1 MDPDTKINKR
11 LDFELIRKDL
21 FENGFSGPHKL
32 FDSDEIL
39 PIQETVYSRIKKYIT
54 NDDSKLSLLEKLNLP
69 LEGDIPRKFIFDL
82 RAEMTSVVTE
92 FSHSSV
98 VKNIFVDLFDSKDVV
113 PCGSFHDFRGNFPE
127 FTLHATG
134 WHQDAETF
142 FTHGHK
148 EWKHSFYAMWVSL
161 NDANQGNSVE
171 FIGGSHQAK
180 HLYSQNYS
188 DSSRDISDI
197 SKKLSKLSA
206 TKIECHAGDV
216 FFIDPLV
223 FHRSVINKNNYA
235 RFSIDVRYYDPSSV
249 QSYSSIDKGLY
260 VIKTKQ
266 FLKDSYFYR
275 NVSNWSFL
283 RKFLGMP
290 PR

>member
-1 MDPDTKINKR
+1 MNPDTKINR
-11 LDFELIRKDL
+11 RPDFELIRQDL

-39 PIQETVYSRIKKYIT
+39 SIQEKVYSRIKKYIT
-54 NDDSKLSLLEKLNLP
+54 NDDSKLSLLERLNLP

-82 RAEMTSVVTE
+82 REEMEIVVTE
-92 FSHSSV
+92 FSRSSL
-98 VKNIFVDLFDSKDVV
+98 VKNIFVDLFNNKDVV
-113 PCGSFHDFRGNFPE
+113 PCDAFQDFRGNFQKS
-127 FTLHATG
+127 TLQATG

-142 FTHGHK
+142 FTLGHK
-148 EWKHSFYAMWVSL
+148 EFKNSSYAMWVSL
-161 NDANQGNSVE
+161 NDANQSNSVE

-180 HLYSQNYS
+180 RLYSQSYS
-188 DSSRDISDI
+188 YSSRDISDI
-197 SKKLSKLSA
+197 SKKLSKLST
-206 TKIECHAGDV
+206 TKIECHAGDI
-216 FFIDPLV
+216 FFIDPLI

-235 RFSIDVRYYDPSSV
+235 RFSFDVRYCDPSSV

-260 VIKTKQ
+260 VIKIKQ
-266 FLKDSYFYR
+266 FLKDSYFYK